1 MLTSSVCFL
10 SLFIFLLWTLCMP
23 NTNNLLNDLQ
33 TLSSCLLLT
42 FHFVSGDF
50 CQNEGIDYN
59 IVVCVLFLWV
69 AR

>member
-1 MLTSSVCFL
+1 
-10 SLFIFLLWTLCMP
+10 MP